1 MSKVVG
7 RSAIRTV
14 ESAFDSFDRFLSPL
28 SRKMGLPRPALHLI
42 DRAEKL
48 QHRAQLCYLD
58 RMG

>member
-28 SRKMGLPRPALHLI
+28 SRKMGLLRPALHLI

-48 QHRAQLCYLD
+48 LH
-58 RMG
+58 